1 MLVNKKEYG
10 TEKTGVYIEC
20 VFDSTNLLKT
30 TYFPLLKRLYISFTR
45 GGTFSYENIIEELYQ
60 EFENALSQG
69 KFFTE
74 KIRSKPDQFPVRKE
88 FTLYPSEINEAKK
101 LINEYKYKNGI
112 LIENSEKEIDK
123 NE

>member
-10 TEKTGVYIEC
+10 TEKTGTYVEC

-30 TYFPLLKRLYISFTR
+30 TYFPMLKRLYISFTR
-45 GGTFSYENIIEELYQ
+45 GGTYSYENISEELYK
-60 EFENALSQG
+60 EFEGALSQG

-74 KIRSKPDQFPVRKE
+74 KIRSNSNQYPVRKE

-101 LINEYKYKNGI
+101 LINEFKYKNGI
-112 LIENSEKEIDK
+112 LIDNLEKDIN